1 MSLSPTT
8 EGFRAAVRRPSL
20 ALAEISWRWTVGAT
34 GVALFAFGFF
44 EYLRTLPVTNGELLM
59 LRTRHPYFVGEAISR
74 ILRGNMTRAMFAEI
88 LGALMLMFLWM
99 VAASVGRMA
108 TVRGLLE
115 YFRSGVVGSALAGE
129 IAGRVEA
136 SSITT
141 DEASRPGAFRALVR
155 LNFLRAAVAVA
166 AVFGFAGAAIMA
178 GFASPAANP
187 QPGLAFLLF
196 LPAAALVGLAWSALN
211 WLLSLAQMFAVR
223 DGEDAMRAISAAV
236 TFCRER
242 LGAVLAVS
250 IWGGLAHLVALVA
263 ATTVAFMLLGFVT
276 VVPRLVVAAMLFV
289 ALIYFAVADWLYMAR
304 LAGYACIAQVP
315 EALLR
320 AEPPKLLAPI
330 LRPAL
335 QTAIDRDERI
345 LSDLPGLA

>member
-34 GVALFAFGFF
+34 GVALFAFSLF

-59 LRTRHPYFVGEAISR
+59 LRTRHPYFVGEAIAR

-88 LGALMLMFLWM
+88 LGALMLMFLWI

-115 YFRSGVVGSALAGE
+115 YFRSGVFGSAVGGE
-129 IAGRVEA
+129 
-136 SSITT
+136 TT
-141 DEASRPGAFRALVR
+141 DKAPPSGTLRPLVR

-166 AVFGFAGAAIMA
+166 AVFGFVGAGIVA
-178 GFASPAANP
+178 GFASPTADP

-196 LPAAALVGLAWSALN
+196 LPLAALVCVAWSVLN
-211 WLLSLAQMFAVR
+211 WVLSLAQMFAVR
-223 DGEDAMRAISAAV
+223 NGEDAMGAIANAV

-242 LGAVLAVS
+242 FGAIVAVS

-263 ATTVAFMLLGFVT
+263 ATTVAFMFLGFVA
-276 VVPRLVVAAMLFV
+276 VVPRLAVAVMLLV
-289 ALIYFAVADWLYMAR
+289 AVIYFAVADWLYMAR
-304 LAGYACIAQVP
+304 LAGYTCIAEVP
-315 EALLR
+315 EALLKP
-320 AEPPKLLAPI
+320 EPAKPVVPI
-330 LRPAL
+330 LRTAL
-335 QTAIDRDERI
+335 ETTIDRDERI
-345 LSDLPGLA
+345 LSDMPGLA